1 MPQDLRG
8 VLPCRKRR
16 RRDER
21 GRGRAVVLVTK
32 FKRHGADIYARHSRR
47 YTRLAYLA
55 RGVVRV
61 EGADTP
67 VVDPLARVAVL
78 VTVYC
83 TVINAHNRI
92 QTDDMHQPA
101 A

>member
-1 MPQDLRG
+1 MKEG
-8 VLPCRKRR
+8 
-16 RRDER
+16 
-21 GRGRAVVLVTK
+21 AVVLVTK